1 MYQKIGKDGVDFSLF
16 NKPNIYGESEVAPAD
31 TLDDAQTVSIEASDT
46 AEVNVDADAPEV
58 PSITVDIPVE
68 PGSDTVESVNVEVE
82 YAEALNK
89 IDKATKFHESLID
102 ELEAGAGAVIDG
114 DSIKVGATEIMPET
128 ENKADGEVTLG
139 DMNEERIEPEQTIID
154 SDHATMDD
162 K

>member
-16 NKPNIYGESEVAPAD
+16 DKPNIYRESEVGPAE
-31 TLDDAQTVSIEASDT
+31 TLDDAQTVSIEAGDT

-82 YAEALNK
+82 YAEALGK

-102 ELEAGAGAVIDG
+102 QLEAGAGAVIEG
-114 DSIKVGATEIMPET
+114 DSIKVGATDIMPET

>member
-16 NKPNIYGESEVAPAD
+16 EKPNIYGESEVAPAD
-31 TLDDAQTVSIEASDT
+31 TLDDAQTVSIEASDD
-46 AEVNVDADAPEV
+46 ANVDADAPEV

-68 PGSDTVESVNVEVE
+68 PGSDTVEGVNVEVE
-82 YAEALNK
+82 YAEALGK

-102 ELEAGAGAVIDG
+102 QLEAGAGAVIEG
-114 DSIKVGATEIMPET
+114 DSIKVGATDIMPET

-154 SDHATMDD
+154 SDHATMED
-162 K
+162 

>member
-1 MYQKIGKDGVDFSLF
+1 M
-16 NKPNIYGESEVAPAD
+16 
-31 TLDDAQTVSIEASDT
+31 
-46 AEVNVDADAPEV
+46 
-58 PSITVDIPVE
+58 
-68 PGSDTVESVNVEVE
+68 
-82 YAEALNK
+82 
-89 IDKATKFHESLID
+89 ID

>member
-16 NKPNIYGESEVAPAD
+16 NKPNIYGESEVAPAE
-31 TLDDAQTVSIEASDT
+31 TLDDAQTVSIEAGDT

-68 PGSDTVESVNVEVE
+68 PGEDQVESVNVEVQ
-82 YAEALNK
+82 YAEAMK
-89 IDKATKFHESLID
+89 AIDKGVKHCESLID
-102 ELEAGAGAVIDG
+102 TLEAGAGAVIEG
-114 DSIKVGATEIMPET
+114 DSIKVGAVDIMPET

-139 DMNEERIEPEQTIID
+139 DMNEERIEPEQTIVD

>member
-16 NKPNIYGESEVAPAD
+16 NKPNIYGESEVVPAN
-31 TLDDAQTVSIEASDT
+31 TLDDAQTVSIEATDD
-46 AEVNVDADAPEV
+46 ANVNVDADAPEV
-58 PSITVDIPVE
+58 PAITVDIPVE
-68 PGSDTVESVNVEVE
+68 PGSDTVESVNVEVQ
-82 YAEALNK
+82 YAEAMKTITNGVK
-89 IDKATKFHESLID
+89 HCESLID
-102 ELEAGAGAVIDG
+102 ELEAGAGAVIEG
-114 DSIKVGATEIMPET
+114 DSIKVGATDIMPET

>member
-16 NKPNIYGESEVAPAD
+16 DKPSIYAESEVAPAD

-102 ELEAGAGAVIDG
+102 ELEAGAGAVIEG

-128 ENKADGEVTLG
+128 ENKSDGEVTLG

-154 SDHATMDD
+154 SDKATMDD

>member
-16 NKPNIYGESEVAPAD
+16 NKPNIYGESEVAPAE

-82 YAEALNK
+82 YAEALGK

-102 ELEAGAGAVIDG
+102 QLG
-114 DSIKVGATEIMPET
+114 DSIKVGATDIMPET

>member
-16 NKPNIYGESEVAPAD
+16 DKPNIYGESEVAPAE
-31 TLDDAQTVSIEASDT
+31 TLDDAQTVSIEASDD
-46 AEVNVDADAPEV
+46 ANVNVDADAPEV

-68 PGSDTVESVNVEVE
+68 PGSDTVEGVNVEVE
-82 YAEALNK
+82 YAEALSK

-102 ELEAGAGAVIDG
+102 QLEAGAGAVIEG
-114 DSIKVGATEIMPET
+114 DSIKVGATDIMPET

-154 SDHATMDD
+154 SDHATMED
-162 K
+162 

>member
-1 MYQKIGKDGVDFSLF
+1 MYQKIGKDRVDFSLF
-16 NKPNIYGESEVAPAD
+16 DKPNIYGESEVAPAD

-46 AEVNVDADAPEV
+46 AEVNVDADAPKV

-102 ELEAGAGAVIDG
+102 ELEAGAGAVIEG
-114 DSIKVGATEIMPET
+114 DSIKVGATDIMPET